1 MTGVGAGNRAG
12 GHLLASAALLLSFLL
27 VAAPARAQVDG
38 DDLPWILGPTTVTLG
53 KDVAQLEVGE
63 DFIFADGDL
72 TRQLLEWM
80 GNPTGDTEVG
90 LLAPADTLQN
100 WFIIFEYFPV
110 GYVKDDEVDEIV
122 PATLLKSI
130 REGTEAANEMRK
142 EMGAPAIHVV
152 GWSQEPHYDPTT
164 HNLVWAI
171 LGRDDEGNEVVNYN
185 VRLLGRGGYMS
196 VTLVE
201 EPKLIAAAM
210 PQVDAVM
217 AGFTFQPG
225 KTYAEWVSGDKV
237 APYGIAALVTGVAA
251 AKLGLF
257 AVLGKFLGKAWKLVV
272 AGVAVVGLAIKKA
285 WRAIFGGSERGLA
298 QP

>member
-1 MTGVGAGNRAG
+1 MLGVRVGIRAG
-12 GHLLASAALLLSFLL
+12 GNLLASAAVFISLLASPL
-27 VAAPARAQVDG
+27 VAQ
-38 DDLPWILGPTTVTLG
+38 DDVEEIPWILGPTTVTLG

-63 DFIFADGDL
+63 AYLFADGDL

-90 LLAPADTLQN
+90 LLAPADSLQN

-110 GYVKDDEVDEIV
+110 GYVKDDEADEIV

-152 GWSQEPHYDPTT
+152 GWSQEPHYDPAT

-196 VTLVE
+196 VTLVD
-201 EPKLIAAAM
+201 EPKLIAQSM
-210 PQVDAVM
+210 PQVEGVM
-217 AGFTFQPG
+217 AGFTFQRG
-225 KTYAEWVSGDKV
+225 KTYAEWVPGDKV

-251 AKLGLF
+251 TKLGLF

-272 AGVAVVGLAIKKA
+272 AGVAAVGLAIKKA
-285 WRAIFGGSERGLA
+285 WRAIFGGKERGLA
-298 QP
+298 QY

>member
-1 MTGVGAGNRAG
+1 MTGAGARIRAG
-12 GHLLASAALLLSFLL
+12 GAGGLLASAALLLTLSAPPL
-27 VAAPARAQVDG
+27 VAQVDG

-53 KDVAQLEVGE
+53 KDVAQLQVGE
-63 DFIFADGDL
+63 EYIFADGDL

-90 LLAPADTLQN
+90 LLAPADSLQN

-110 GYVKDDEVDEIV
+110 GYVKDDEADEIV
-122 PATLLKSI
+122 PANLLKSI

-152 GWSQEPHYDPTT
+152 GWSQEPHYDPAT

-201 EPKLIAAAM
+201 EPKLLAQAM
-210 PQVDAVM
+210 PQVEGVM
-217 AGFTFQPG
+217 AGFAFKPG
-225 KTYAEWVSGDKV
+225 KRYAEWVAGDKV

-257 AVLGKFLGKAWKLVV
+257 AALGKFLGKAWKLVA
-272 AGVAVVGLAIKKA
+272 AGVAAVGLAIKKA
-285 WRAIFGGSERGLA
+285 WRAIFGGSDRGLA
-298 QP
+298 RP